1 MFDNKNN
8 ISGELPEHIDFIHN
22 KAIPKFREWGYDV
35 QILRS
40 EKDYLDLFYHV
51 VTRSK
56 KPERNGKYAGF
67 YLLECVQR
75 TVNKKFH
82 LLKTF

>member
-22 KAIPKFREWGYDV
+22 KAIPKFRVWGYDV

-40 EKDYLDLFYHV
+40 EKNYLDLFYHV

-56 KPERNGKYAGF
+56 KPERNGKYKISPAGPYPRDPRSGF
-67 YLLECVQR
+67 PSP
-75 TVNKKFH
+75 
-82 LLKTF
+82 